1 MNANAPAIHI
11 DGIIIPVTPHPEH
24 DYTLSTPEV
33 AAGYGVSEVTLRRHK
48 TEHSNELV
56 EGKHF
61 ICVPNPNV
69 TGVQNLNA
77 RHRGLKR
84 GNDTLTHWTKRG
96 IIRLG
101 FFIKSDRAQ
110 RFRDLAEDLILRET
124 TAPVTADLLAEV
136 RALRDEVALLRSQ
149 ARRNEALLLSATAA
163 GQARARIE
171 SADPDR
177 VDTAR
182 LVAYLTEH
190 VGQPVKFA
198 DVIGIASQLR
208 LFRSRIVPYRQAA
221 TRSALGKTL
230 TKYAGEVFRLPDGR
244 DAMLMIW
251 GQFRNRR
258 YFADVVDPCLS

>member
-1 MNANAPAIHI
+1 MNAKAPAIHI

-24 DYTLSTPEV
+24 DYTLGTPEV
-33 AAGYGVSEVTLRRHK
+33 AAGYGVSEDAIRRHK
-48 TEHSNELV
+48 KDHDDELF

-61 ICVPNPNV
+61 ISVRNPHSNPRAGIPHIS
-69 TGVQNLNA
+69 TA
-77 RHRGLKR
+77 
-84 GNDTLTHWTKRG
+84 WTKRG

-101 FFIKSDRAQ
+101 FFIKSERAK

>member
-1 MNANAPAIHI
+1 MNASAPAIHI
-11 DGIIIPVTPHPEH
+11 DGIIIPVTPHPDHE
-24 DYTLSTPEV
+24 YTLTTAEV
-33 AAGYGVSEVTLRRHK
+33 AAGYGVDPANIRKTLERHRD
-48 TEHSNELV
+48 ELL

-61 ICVPNPNV
+61 ISVTNSHANPRAGIAHV
-69 TGVQNLNA
+69 SA
-77 RHRGLKR
+77 A
-84 GNDTLTHWTKRG
+84 WTKRG

-101 FFIKSDRAQ
+101 FFIKSERAK

-124 TAPVTADLLAEV
+124 TAPVPGDLLAEI
-136 RALRDEVALLRSQ
+136 RALRDEVDLLRNQ

-163 GQARARIE
+163 GQARTRIE
-171 SADPDR
+171 EADPDR
-177 VDTAR
+177 LDTAR

-221 TRSALGKTL
+221 TRSSLGKAL

-244 DAMLMIW
+244 DAMLMVW
-251 GQFRNRR
+251 GQWRKRR